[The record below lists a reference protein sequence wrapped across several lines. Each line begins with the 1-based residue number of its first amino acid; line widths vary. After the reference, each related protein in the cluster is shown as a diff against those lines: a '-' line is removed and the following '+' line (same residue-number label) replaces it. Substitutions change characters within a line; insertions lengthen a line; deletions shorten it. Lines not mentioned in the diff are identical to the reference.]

1 MNYVGTIERLR
12 RLVMFM
18 NRTNLLGMLIVPLLS
33 VAQASGQE
41 KSSQQAPDEWASKLL
56 AEKFDD
62 VHKLIKPQRGE
73 SRWREIPWLTSLWE
87 ARVKAAAEGKPIVVW
102 TGSGGAPACHT

>member
-1 MNYVGTIERLR
+1 M
-12 RLVMFM
+12 LVK
-18 NRTNLLGMLIVPLLS
+18 RTNLLGLMGLMSATLLS
-33 VAQASGQE
+33 SAAAPPVQE
-41 KSSQQAPDEWASKLL
+41 KSPQAAADEWASKLL
-56 AEKFDD
+56 AEQFDD